1 MKQVTLTIKLK
12 LVNLNQ
18 CKADMLE
25 AMQVENTRLANYLL
39 SVPIKERKKL
49 TTAKVQPDL
58 CSAICNQTI
67 RQSKSKTGQKTKY
80 YKILPVEINNQNWQV
95 FKNGETYSIS
105 FPTLKGVKR
114 VPLGLTSSHWQDTLN
129 KVVENDRTPYHLSQ
143 TQVSGAGL
151 NNQCQKGSIKLIK
164 KRYFWYVYMT
174 VTLEVPEVQS
184 QNKIGC
190 DRGQNNLAV
199 VSPSQ
204 GFGKFFSGRE
214 SRHKRNYY
222 QKRRES
228 LQSAK
233 KFRALKK
240 WDKKERRWMESINH
254 TISRRIVR
262 FAEYLDADV
271 VVEDLEGCRQTMK
284 QSKKN
289 RRKAGLSRHSWS
301 FYSLEQ
307 KLDYKLDLVGRKIIK
322 VPAPYTSKSCCTC
335 GTLGKR
341 NRHDFNCPHGHYHN
355 ADLNAAKNLTQW
367 EGMRCDLNLQKTN
380 SAMDLVDSGHGVFGS
395 PLNSMKA
402 IQLSLF

>member
-18 CKADMLE
+18 CKANMLE

-49 TTAKVQPDL
+49 TTAKVQTDL

-67 RQSKSKTGQKTKY
+67 RHSLSKAGQKTKH
-80 YKILPVEINNQNWQV
+80 YKVLPVEVNNQNWQV

-114 VPLGLTSSHWQDTLN
+114 VPISLASVHWQETLD
-129 KVVENDRTPYHLSQ
+129 KV
-143 TQVSGAGL
+143 L
-151 NNQCQKGSIKLIK
+151 NNQCQKGSIKLIQ
-164 KRYFWYVYMT
+164 KRNFWYVYMT

-184 QNKIGC
+184 QNRIGC

-199 VSPSQ
+199 VAPSQ
-204 GFGKFFSGRE
+204 GFGKFFSGRGIK
-214 SRHKRNYY
+214 HKRNYY

-228 LQSAK
+228 LQNAK

-254 TISRRIVR
+254 AISRRIVR

-284 QSKKN
+284 QSKKS
-289 RRKAGLSRHSWS
+289 RRQAGQSRHSWS

-307 KLDYKLDLVGRKIIK
+307 KLNYKLDLKGRKLIK
-322 VPAPYTSKSCCTC
+322 VPAPYTSKSCSTC
-335 GTLGKR
+335 GTLGNR
-341 NRHDFNCPHGHYHN
+341 NKHDFNCPHGHYHN
-355 ADLNAAKNLTQW
+355 ADLNAAKNLAQW
-367 EGMRCDLNLQKTN
+367 EGFCCNLNLQQTVSVIDTVGLN
-380 SAMDLVDSGHGVFGS
+380 HGVFGS